1 MDIKTLIETAF
12 HEDIRTILLEMIK
25 REGVSNLEEIR
36 IRLNKPLDIKING
49 KSHLLDKNGTTC
61 TDKNDAYI
69 INREPFYHTLEKIS
83 RHSLYAYKDEL
94 RSGFITIEGGH
105 RVGIIGMC
113 VIEDNKV
120 KSVKDIK
127 SLNIRLS
134 HDILGVAKKID
145 YIYESEIKNT
155 LIISPPGGGK
165 TTLLKDIIR
174 SFSDKYGKTV
184 GVVDERLE
192 LSDYIYSGIRTDVI
206 SNCPKHI
213 AMSILLR
220 TMNPDVICV
229 DEIGNQNDV
238 TALLDIFNCG
248 VKVVSTIH
256 GKSIT
261 DIKNKMNLQPILDN
275 KYFDYFII
283 LGKSHNDKIHIF
295 NKDFIEVT
303 ENGHD

>member
-1 MDIKTLIETAF
+1 MDIKTLIEKAF
-12 HEDIRTILLEMIK
+12 HEEIRTILLKMIK

-36 IRLNKPLDIKING
+36 IRLNKPLDVKING
-49 KSHLLDKNGTTC
+49 VSYLLLADGTTC
-61 TDKNDAYI
+61 NNKNDAYI
-69 INREPFYHTLEKIS
+69 VHKEVFYHTLEKLA
-83 RHSLYAYKDEL
+83 RHSLYAYKDEIKN
-94 RSGFITIEGGH
+94 GFITIEGGH

-113 VIEDNKV
+113 VIEDNKI

-134 HDILGVAKKID
+134 HDVLNVSEKID
-145 YIYESEIKNT
+145 YIYDNGIKNT

-165 TTLLKDIIR
+165 TTLLRDMIR
-174 SFSDKYGKTV
+174 SFSDKHDKTV

-192 LSDYIYSGIRTDVI
+192 LTDYFYSGIRTDVI

-220 TMNPDVICV
+220 TMNPDIICV
-229 DEIGNQNDV
+229 DEIGNKNDV
-238 TALLDIFNCG
+238 LALLDIFNCG

-261 DIKNKMNLQPILDN
+261 DIQNKRNLQPILNN

-283 LGKSHNDKIHIF
+283 LGKSHNEKIHIF
-295 NKDFIEVT
+295 DKNFTEVT
-303 ENGHD
+303 KHGHD